1 MFIIMEVTK
10 TYMSNCKALMHVAKI
25 NSERLLVHKV
35 IQLHRVFK
43 IWPGLYTSIN
53 ILKTTCHCA
62 VSRLN

>member
-35 IQLHRVFK
+35 IQLHRFSRS
-43 IWPGLYTSIN
+43 GLDYTHPSTY
-53 ILKTTCHCA
+53 LKQLVT
-62 VSRLN
+62 VLYPV